1 MKILRIIALAVLPLT
16 AFAQLGTYTING
28 KVGSF
33 NAPTKIYLAH
43 FVGNNEVDDSTTIK
57 NGVFTF
63 TGKIAEPFKA
73 RLVVD
78 AKGIGMNNLKV
89 ADVLDIYVEAGKMGI
104 TAKDSVSKA
113 VITGSLLNTEYK
125 SHDAQSASSQINQ
138 MLIMRDF
145 YSATDEQKKDLT
157 FKTRL
162 EKQYDSISVELQ
174 NMEVRFVKSHPLSLV
189 ALDALK
195 VIWGEAPDFAVIEPL
210 FNGLS
215 DKVKNSFYGKEVSD
229 RMILEKRFAVG
240 ATAPDFT
247 QPDANGKPVKL
258 SDFKGKY
265 ILLDFWASWCGPCRK
280 ENPNVVNAYNIY
292 KDRNFTVLGVSL
304 DNEKGRAAW
313 LAAIA
318 KDQLTWTHVSDLKG
332 WANTAAQLY
341 LVANIPQNFLIS
353 PDGKIVG
360 KNLRDTDLL
369 VKLKEI
375 FK

>member
-1 MKILRIIALAVLPLT
+1 
-16 AFAQLGTYTING
+16 
-28 KVGSF
+28 
-33 NAPTKIYLAH
+33 
-43 FVGNNEVDDSTTIK
+43 
-57 NGVFTF
+57 
-63 TGKIAEPFKA
+63 
-73 RLVVD
+73 
-78 AKGIGMNNLKV
+78 
-89 ADVLDIYVEAGKMGI
+89 
-104 TAKDSVSKA
+104 
-113 VITGSLLNTEYK
+113 
-125 SHDAQSASSQINQ
+125 

-215 DKVKNSFYGKEVSD
+215 DKVKNSFYGKEFSD

-280 ENPNVVNAYNIY
+280 ENPNVVNAYNMY